1 MFEKAYRLGRNR
13 IRVLNMQQRVHSHTE
28 RLGYDPKPSLRPTKD
43 QIPQTWT
50 AARVRQ
56 TLRYREPRY

>member
-13 IRVLNMQQRVHSHTE
+13 IRVLNMKPRAHSHAE
-28 RLGYDPKPSLRPTKD
+28 RLGYDPKPSSRPRED
-43 QIPQTWT
+43 RMPQTWT

-56 TLRYREPRY
+56 TL